1 MINAYTFWDG
11 VEEKLDNK
19 IYINNEENGK

>member
-1 MINAYTFWDG
+1 MINAYTFWDR